1 MASIG
6 RVLLKP
12 KGDYS
17 SSATYNNLDWVRYN
31 GKAWVCKVNGT
42 INVTPTEGQ
51 NWTLLAQDGSG
62 GGGGASDW
70 DDINYKPFDTLD
82 TTNDFTVDSQDNNK
96 LHIKRDTYG
105 TIRVVS
111 GGTTTN
117 LEASGDSVF
126 EIDAGTNV
134 TINADDTANPKKIT
148 INSSGG
154 GGGATWGSITGTLSS
169 QTDLK
174 NALDAKEDASS
185 LGDLAYIDTDGA
197 SSTKFLQGDGTWQ
210 NPPAGGHQMLPD
222 PTVDPSTLVPP
233 KTVEQNAVDAV
244 SGGRVEG
251 YTNDDVPSLNTISY
265 WSNTM
270 TKTFEIK
277 GKAGSSTRI
286 TQSGIGTWPAD
297 PQNPTAAELETW
309 IPIRE
314 LYGIWSSG
322 DDVHFKLGFH
332 LETVSVPITLGGYY
346 IDDNCTMSDGQGGT
360 IPCGRIVI
368 KFGNEIPEAD
378 THTAIISVEMTIKR
392 TDIVEVG

>member
-70 DDINYKPFDTLD
+70 DDISYKPFDTLD

-154 GGGATWGSITGTLSS
+154 GGGGATWGSITGTLSS

-185 LGDLAYIDTDGA
+185 LGDLAYIDTDGV

-210 NPPAGGHQMLPD
+210 NPPAGGHTMLPT
-222 PTVDPSTLVPP
+222 PNASVDES
-233 KTVEQNAVDAV
+233 AVVTAV
-244 SGGRVEG
+244 KGGITEG
-251 YTNDDVPSLNTISY
+251 GINDDVASLYGIGK

-270 TKTFEIK
+270 TKTYKIQ
-277 GKAGSSTRI
+277 GIAGSSTPI
-286 TQSGIGTWPAD
+286 TQSGIGNFDMTGVDQTGWVTIPALIGSGTD
-297 PQNPTAAELETW
+297 PYLD
-309 IPIRE
+309 I
-314 LYGIWSSG
+314 
-322 DDVHFKLGFH
+322 KLGFDPT
-332 LETVSVPITLGGYY
+332 TVSVPITLGGWVV
-346 IDDNCTMSDGQGGT
+346 DDSTGKMC
-360 IPCGRIVI
+360 I
-368 KFGNEIPEAD
+368 KFGNEIPEED
-378 THTAIISVEMTIKR
+378 THTALVTVEVIFKR
-392 TDIVEVG
+392 TEVVSVS